1 MTTKERILEEALN
14 LFSVKGYEAVS
25 VRDIAGVVGIRESA
39 IYKHYP
45 NKRAIYD
52 CILTRY
58 AERMSGFFQRFQI
71 TDEQGGFSVNNEV
84 QRLFEGYTEEQ
95 LIANSLQV
103 FRFVFTDETMVKVR
117 RMLTVERYCST
128 EAAALFCR
136 MMFDDAITY
145 QSQILKRMIDDGLF
159 VKVDPEVL
167 AWEFY
172 APIFSLFFR
181 YDNGEAELNKA
192 LILVEKHIR
201 HFYRTSVIRPL

>member
-1 MTTKERILEEALN
+1 MTTKERILAEALN
-14 LFSVKGYEAVS
+14 LFSVKGYDAVS

-45 NKRAIYD
+45 NKRAIYG

-58 AERMSGFFQRFQI
+58 AERVGGFFQRFQI
-71 TDEQGGFSVNNEV
+71 SDEQGEFPVNDAV
-84 QRLFEGYTEEQ
+84 QSLFEGYTEEQ

-117 RMLTVERYCST
+117 RMLTIEQYCSM
-128 EAAALFCR
+128 EAAVLFRR
-136 MMFDDAITY
+136 MMFDDAIAY
-145 QSQILKRMIDDGLF
+145 QSQIFKRMIDDGLF
-159 VKVDPEVL
+159 VKADPEVL

-181 YDNGEAELNKA
+181 YDNNEAELEKA
-192 LILVEKHIR
+192 VTLVEKHIR
-201 HFYRTSVIRPL
+201 HFYRTSVKKPL